1 VLLFIYETEA
11 YALDYTKLMFFISFM
26 KFPVIKVGAS
36 IIGEQIEKKKK
47 ERKEMVMG
55 NMKTK

>member
-1 VLLFIYETEA
+1 MLLFIYKTEA

-26 KFPVIKVGAS
+26 KFPVLKVGAS
-36 IIGEQIEKKKK
+36 IIGEEIEKK
-47 ERKEMVMG
+47 RKEKVMG

>member
-1 VLLFIYETEA
+1 VLLFIYKTEA

-26 KFPVIKVGAS
+26 KFPVLKVGAS
-36 IIGEQIEKKKK
+36 IIGEEIEKKK
-47 ERKEMVMG
+47 RKEKVMG